1 MPCPAAVLLRTSPQP
16 ALHPCLLRS
25 YTKLYKKHVKIMFPR
40 VSGEGN
46 GCCSEGSSRPCCTCI
61 AVQVQGPMCCVWLF
75 VSLTASSR
83 RARPPGRHRRLPH
96 ARPPRNPHRRQRE
109 LTAACLVYG
118 SLAVQLVRPDCRPP
132 APPFGAAPPVSTC
145 LLMLPAAALP
155 THPPAAVGHGPH
167 PLPAVQRRHARPRD
181 WQQRRRAAPRCDG
194 VSLFDL
200 TKRVAVL
207 PARAPSL
214 KRRNS
219 KQAETQNN
227 YFRAWAAMPPTTLA
241 SLWPCVSLPFCP
253 ASLVAPGF
261 WCVALRK
268 FFCPPTHVSPRA
280 SCSVA
285 VGNIWAPGVLTAL
298 KLGLLNLNPAAT
310 LFFPLH
316 LGLLPA
322 GSGADLLFCICIRP
336 SPPPHPSGSSCVDSV
351 CTHTSCMS
359 ADIHL

>member
-219 KQAETQNN
+219 KQLLPSVGCHAANNTGEPVALCFSSILSSVPGRPRVLVRCTAQVLLSAHACFTSRVVLRCRWKYMGARRPHRFET
-227 YFRAWAAMPPTTLA
+227 RATKSQPRSHAL
-241 SLWPCVSLPFCP
+241 LPI
-253 ASLVAPGF
+253 APGAAA
-261 WCVALRK
+261 CRQRRRPAILHLH
-268 FFCPPTHVSPRA
+268 PT
-280 SCSVA
+280 
-285 VGNIWAPGVLTAL
+285 LTAS
-298 KLGLLNLNPAAT
+298 PSVW
-310 LFFPLH
+310 FFL
-316 LGLLPA
+316 
-322 GSGADLLFCICIRP
+322 R
-336 SPPPHPSGSSCVDSV
+336 
-351 CTHTSCMS
+351 
-359 ADIHL
+359 